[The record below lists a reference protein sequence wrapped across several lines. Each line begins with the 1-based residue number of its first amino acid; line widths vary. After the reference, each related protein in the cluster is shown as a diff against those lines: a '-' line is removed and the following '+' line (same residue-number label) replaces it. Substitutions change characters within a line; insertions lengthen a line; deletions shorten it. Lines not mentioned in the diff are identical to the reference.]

1 MGTMRV
7 GLLIAVVALTP
18 MVSGTASGQQVR
30 DSAGVRIVRYRE
42 GDRPAQT
49 WRLEAK
55 PLLPIGGAEGTG
67 PTEFADV
74 AGVARLANGNI
85 FVADAATN
93 QLRLFDSKG
102 TFVLRVGR
110 MGMGPGEFDV
120 LRRLVRV
127 ADTVGGVDQSGR
139 LQVFAPDGSLK
150 RSVAGPAFRVGSL
163 NFQAGYFSDWSLLA
177 FGYPEPPDMTLARQT
192 ALMTV
197 GIVSV
202 DGSDQRIVATIPGVE
217 IVRTGGGPP
226 MPIQFGPQS
235 NMVVTGDRF
244 CGGYPATF
252 AITCYDRDGRL
263 LTRTER
269 SVPRAKLPVEAR
281 EYYRQRMLRG
291 LSRSRPAAQQQMREY
306 VRLTQFAE
314 YTPAFGN
321 IRGAL
326 TGELWV
332 PPYDYHSAM
341 QSTSLH
347 PTASRPQRWNVI
359 APDGRWLA
367 DVELPARFALLDAG
381 RDYVAGILRDDDD
394 VEQVV
399 VFRLRR

>member
-1 MGTMRV
+1 MGTRRV
-7 GLLIAVVALTP
+7 GLLIGVVALTP
-18 MVSGTASGQQVR
+18 IVLGRASGQQVD

-42 GDRPAQT
+42 GDRPAQI

-55 PLLPIGGAEGTG
+55 PLLRIGGPEGTG
-67 PTEFADV
+67 PTEFSDV

-85 FVADAATN
+85 FVADAGTN
-93 QLRLFDSKG
+93 QLRLFDSTG
-102 TFVLRVGR
+102 AFVLRVGR

-139 LQVFAPDGSLK
+139 LQLFAPDGSLK
-150 RSVAGPAFRVGSL
+150 RSVARPAFRVGSL
-163 NFQAGYFSDWSLLA
+163 NIQEGYFSDWSLLA
-177 FGYPEPPDMTLARQT
+177 FGYPEPSDMTLARQN
-192 ALMTV
+192 APMTV

-202 DGSDQRIVATIPGVE
+202 DGRDQRIVATVPGVE

-235 NMVVTGDRF
+235 HMVVTGDRF

-252 AITCYDRDGRL
+252 AISCYDRHGRL

-269 SVPRAKLPVEAR
+269 SVPRAKLPAEAR
-281 EYYRQRMLRG
+281 EYY
-291 LSRSRPAAQQQMREY
+291 
-306 VRLTQFAE
+306 E
-314 YTPAFGN
+314 YTPAYGN

-347 PTASRPQRWNVI
+347 PTGSRPQRWNVI